1 MTRSAR
7 APTSPQLEAALGRAT
22 TESRARNGE
31 TLVLAATDGSYRV
44 VAVEAMPNAGE
55 TLVAV
60 VDAEGET
67 LMYTLRM
74 VA

>member
-1 MTRSAR
+1 MTRSAL
-7 APTSPQLEAALGRAT
+7 APTCPQLEAALGRAT
-22 TESRARNGE
+22 TESRARNCE

-44 VAVEAMPNAGE
+44 VAVEATPKAGE

-60 VDAEGET
+60 VDADGEQ
-67 LMYTLRM
+67 LMYALRM